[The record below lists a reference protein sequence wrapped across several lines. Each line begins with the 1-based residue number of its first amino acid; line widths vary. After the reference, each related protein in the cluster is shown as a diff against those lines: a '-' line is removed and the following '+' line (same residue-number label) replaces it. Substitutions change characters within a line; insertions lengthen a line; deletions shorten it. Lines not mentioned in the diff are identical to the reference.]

1 MRWPLLL
8 ILVMMTA
15 PRTPIFAQMPTY
27 NFGRVPSDQEIRVL
41 DTYTGPMGKELPPGK
56 GTAREG
62 EPLFAKKCIACHGK
76 DGEGNKTAPR
86 IIGGKSTYPFAT
98 TIWSFINSA
107 MPRNMAVM
115 GLREGTL
122 SSDEVYALTAYIL
135 FKDGVIQQDEVM
147 DAKSLPRVHMPRR
160 DRRLDGQAPPAD
172 ESKH

>member
-8 ILVMMTA
+8 ILAMSIA
-15 PRTPIFAQMPTY
+15 PRTPVFAQMPTY
-27 NFGRVPSDQEIRVL
+27 NFGRAPSDQEIRAL

-62 EPLFAKKCIACHGK
+62 DPLFAKKCTACHGK

-115 GLREGTL
+115 GLRDGTL
-122 SSDEVYALTAYIL
+122 STDEVYALTAYIL

-147 DAKSLPRVHMPRR
+147 DAKTLPRVHMPRR
-160 DRRLDGQAPPAD
+160 DQRLDGQAPPPD

>member
-1 MRWPLLL
+1 MRWPLLITL
-8 ILVMMTA
+8 IMTMA
-15 PRTPIFAQMPTY
+15 HGATVFAQMPTY
-27 NFGRVPSDQEIRVL
+27 NLGRAPSADETRAL

-62 EPLFAKKCIACHGK
+62 EPLFAKKCTACHGK
-76 DGEGNKTAPR
+76 DGEGNKLAPR

-147 DAKSLPRVHMPRR
+147 DAKTLPRVHMPRR
-160 DRRLDGQAPPAD
+160 DRRLDGQAPPAED
-172 ESKH
+172 SKH

>member
-1 MRWPLLL
+1 MRCTMFLYSIVSAAFGTL
-8 ILVMMTA
+8 
-15 PRTPIFAQMPTY
+15 IFAQMPTY
-27 NFGRVPSDQEIRVL
+27 NLGRAPSAEETRAL

-62 EPLFAKKCIACHGK
+62 EPLFAKKCTACHGK
-76 DGEGNKTAPR
+76 DGEGNKLAPR

-147 DAKSLPRVHMPRR
+147 DANTLPRVHMPRR
-160 DRRLDGQAPPAD
+160 DRRLDGQAPPA
-172 ESKH
+172 SVRKH